1 MGPATSA
8 KRISSSKRR
17 LLTPLLTQTLSL
29 ARAETTRVDGTRVAL
44 DLWKMIKN
52 DPQKSWAEYMP
63 AYSLCHWSQNQ
74 NTDLICFCIGSWTC
88 ATMCN
93 KPLWNCSHV
102 LFNPWFLGKRQMAA
116 CRYHQPGPCKPTTYH
131 SPMHLWSQRS
141 LQMILSH
148 SYHRG
153 QKDKLFSEVLVKNP
167 VNTKSDN
174 LGSISIWFQSF
185 PGGIF
190 PKAKLV
196 TGLVVICFS
205 ATGPQWPSWY
215 PSCNK
220 SHSFSAKEHWQNWRS
235 SEDPPSGLGKRA
247 KISRLFFLG
256 GDE

>member
-1 MGPATSA
+1 MSITLTFKGWFPYGTSKPA
-8 KRISSSKRR
+8 KRRAPPGVDCSHHSWPKHYPWRELKRR
-17 LLTPLLTQTLSL
+17 GASLGPLNAYQKWS
-29 ARAETTRVDGTRVAL
+29 AYPEPAHACIFI
-44 DLWKMIKN
+44 DLRIRI
-52 DPQKSWAEYMP
+52 QILCVL
-63 AYSLCHWSQNQ
+63 YS
-74 NTDLICFCIGSWTC
+74 SWTC

-131 SPMHLWSQRS
+131 SPMHLWSQRF

-167 VNTKSDN
+167 LNTTSDN

-215 PSCNK
+215 PK
-220 SHSFSAKEHWQNWRS
+220 
-235 SEDPPSGLGKRA
+235 L
-247 KISRLFFLG
+247 
-256 GDE
+256 